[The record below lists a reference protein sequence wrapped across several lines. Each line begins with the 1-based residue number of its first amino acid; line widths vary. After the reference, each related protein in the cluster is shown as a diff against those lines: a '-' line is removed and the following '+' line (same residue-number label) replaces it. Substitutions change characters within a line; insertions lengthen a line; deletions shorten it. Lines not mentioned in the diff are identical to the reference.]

1 MSSSN
6 GNLFS
11 DVLWLCDTGD
21 ILDNL
26 VTMLTTSLADDSF
39 DTGTDD
45 SEDASTSD
53 VSQSYPLSLLELSSR
68 IVAKHYTCAS
78 LEKHTPPLDERLLRR
93 VVHSLSSASLLYFMS
108 VSDVFTIH

>member
-11 DVLWLCDTGD
+11 DD
-21 ILDNL
+21 
-26 VTMLTTSLADDSF
+26 
-39 DTGTDD
+39 
-45 SEDASTSD
+45 
-53 VSQSYPLSLLELSSR
+53 PLSLLELSSR

-78 LEKHTPPLDERLLRR
+78 LEKHTPPLDERLLHR
-93 VVHSLSSASLLYFMS
+93 VVHSPSSASLLYFIS